1 MTTCIAA
8 ITQRFFIVTASDTR
22 LSFGGSYSTDGVLK
36 DEGVHREWGA
46 LVAGDDIS
54 HAPFVIEEAKRL
66 LRGQSGELNVVKDAF
81 RKAYQSCRSESIT
94 DSLLATFEMSIDEFK
109 KRASKQ
115 LHPEVFADIS
125 IRMRNF
131 NLGCTFMVYGFDDNV
146 QPHIFTVRKP
156 GRVESFDKPGFW
168 AIGAGASS
176 ALSTLS
182 VLKQH
187 PDRCAVEETIYNV
200 LAAKYSSESASD
212 VVPETWVWIKRNGC
226 DGFSGSVAW
235 EKEVKALWES
245 EGRPRTL
252 PSAVQAIKQ
261 GDLRFF
267 YQGKDGKKP
276 KLLSIVEIPE
286 FEAPFT
292 LLRKEQELKKE
303 QEPH

>member
-8 ITQRFFIVTASDTR
+8 ITQRFYIATASDTR

-36 DEGVHREWGA
+36 DEGIHREWGA

-66 LRGQSGELNVVKDAF
+66 LRNQSGELNIVKDAF
-81 RKAYQSCRSESIT
+81 RKAYQSCRSDAIT
-94 DSLLATFEMSIDEFK
+94 DNLLSSFEMTIDEFK
-109 KRASKQ
+109 KKGSKQ

-125 IRMRNF
+125 IRMRSF
-131 NLGCTFMVYGFDDNV
+131 TLGCTFMVYGFDDTV
-146 QPHIFTVRKP
+146 QPHILTIRNP

-187 PDRCAVEETIYNV
+187 PDRCSVEQTIYNV

-212 VVPETWVWIKRNGC
+212 VGPETWVWIKRVNC
-226 DGFSGSVAW
+226 NGFSSSAGW
-235 EKEVKALWES
+235 ETEVKTLWQT
-245 EGRPRTL
+245 EGRPKTL
-252 PSAVQAIKQ
+252 PSGVQAIQ
-261 GDLRFF
+261 RGDLKF
-267 YQGKDGKKP
+267 YYEGKDGKP
-276 KLLSIVEIPE
+276 RLVSIGEIPE
-286 FEAPFT
+286 FEAPYP
-292 LLRKEQELKKE
+292 LLKKE
-303 QEPH
+303 QKPQ